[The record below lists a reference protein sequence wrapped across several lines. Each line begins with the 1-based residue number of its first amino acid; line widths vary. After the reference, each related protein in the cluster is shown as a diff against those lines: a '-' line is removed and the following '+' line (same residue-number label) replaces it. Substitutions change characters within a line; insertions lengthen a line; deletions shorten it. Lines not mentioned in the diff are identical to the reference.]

1 MADKAVI
8 RLMSASE
15 FRSKLL
21 HPVMLF
27 FGEAHSQAFCRGAS
41 SLLPL
46 N

>member
-1 MADKAVI
+1 MAGKAVI

-21 HPVMLF
+21 HPVTQIY
-27 FGEAHSQAFCRGAS
+27 GEAHSQAFCCVAP
-41 SLLPL
+41 SLVAL